1 MLIWGRKES
10 RLKEKIQIFI
20 HLGLS
25 QEGKKIFFYKTLG
38 CKIFVS
44 RTKWQISSIHKPEVI
59 TEIDLVVEIG
69 N

>member
-25 QEGKKIFFYKTLG
+25 QEGKKFFFYKTLG